1 MTHSATII
9 SSPGGDAYN
18 GAVFVTLVC
27 DGGETDEVQLLQDDG
42 NAPTFVG
49 GEPLCLTLRTFDMGK
64 VQTIKVWGGV
74 GHRQAPRSISR
85 YPKTIITR
93 GMKYH

>member
-9 SSPGGDAYN
+9 SSPGGDAFN

-27 DGGETDEVQLLQDDG
+27 DGGETDEVQLLQDDS

-49 GEPLCLTLRTFDMGK
+49 GEPICLTLRTFDMGK
-64 VQTIKVWGGV
+64 VLAIKVRERM
-74 GHRQAPRSISR
+74 GHRQDPYSLIYMVDIQKVLS
-85 YPKTIITR
+85 PEV
-93 GMKYH
+93 